1 MRNIIADIPFLV
13 KKKKTRFLNDNLPN
27 YGKSTF
33 CYFQRDFGIVFQSR
47 SFLIYGKGMK
57 YYSIILI
64 LQKEKSDESLRLK
77 FDSSLV
83 LRQYDNTTDKFRF
96 IEEFRKDYRP
106 AEILIQLRLKNWYCV
121 KI

>member
-1 MRNIIADIPFLV
+1 MC
-13 KKKKTRFLNDNLPN
+13 FLNDNLPN

-33 CYFQRDFGIVFQSR
+33 CYFQWDSGIVFQTR
-47 SFLIYGKGMK
+47 SFLICGKGMK

-64 LQKEKSDESLRLK
+64 FQKEKSDESLHLK

-96 IEEFRKDYRP
+96 IEEFRKDYRL
-106 AEILIQLRLKNWYCV
+106 AENLVQLRLKNWYCV